1 MINTIKENKVLGSG
15 NAKQINMDPANKV
28 IIFERNN
35 LIFIFNFS
43 TGNSIFGYKFWAP
56 EKGTYRII
64 LNSDKKEFGGF
75 DRVDDSID
83 YPTDENQ
90 NLSVY
95 LTNRT
100 ALVMKKKI
108 NCIHFKFVNI
118 PGDEFYVGKRRQ

>member
-1 MINTIKENKVLGSG
+1 MADWDKAMINTIKENHILSAANARQIHMDG
-15 NAKQINMDPANKV
+15 NNKV
-28 IIFERNN
+28 MIFEKNN

-43 TGNSIFGYKFWAP
+43 PANSIFGYKFWAP
-56 EKGTYRII
+56 EKGIYRII

-90 NLSVY
+90 NLAVY

-100 ALVMKKKI
+100 ALVMMKK
-108 NCIHFKFVNI
+108 
-118 PGDEFYVGKRRQ
+118 

>member
-1 MINTIKENKVLGSG
+1 VDNKKLKYQYLANWDKAMINTIKENKVLASA
-15 NAKQINMDPANKV
+15 NAKQIHMDSAKKV
-28 IIFERNN
+28 IIFERGN

-43 TGNSIFGYKFWAP
+43 TGNSIFGYKFYAP
-56 EKGTYRII
+56 EKGAYRII

-90 NLSVY
+90 HLSIY

-100 ALVMKKKI
+100 GLVMKKK
-108 NCIHFKFVNI
+108 
-118 PGDEFYVGKRRQ
+118 